1 MGRVKRISQ
10 EVSTEV
16 ISKESFPKFTFTPAS
31 GSETDEKKRSDS
43 TYLRS
48 SLKQGFTPRND
59 EENSSKGKDEKAI
72 IELRSQILSLTKK
85 VFLNQE
91 QISKLKEKK
100 DKDKVKK
107 WQSLEQEFTQFQT
120 QMFDICK
127 KNTNYFSEFQSKI
140 DKNNKVILELRS
152 KLNQPNSKDKQKED
166 VFKRISQ
173 CQAKIVEVNDSLKAR
188 DERTIKNMATQIN
201 QEEQAMKK
209 YVNDQVADLK
219 AKIDRSWSD
228 KTDILYKLDKVEK
241 DLLDKKLEDFFKKDT
256 RKAISSI
263 IIDRKET
270 ISIKESDGRPKT
282 NKSMTPRK

>member
-1 MGRVKRISQ
+1 M
-10 EVSTEV
+10 
-16 ISKESFPKFTFTPAS
+16 
-31 GSETDEKKRSDS
+31 
-43 TYLRS
+43 
-48 SLKQGFTPRND
+48 
-59 EENSSKGKDEKAI
+59 
-72 IELRSQILSLTKK
+72 
-85 VFLNQE
+85 
-91 QISKLKEKK
+91 
-100 DKDKVKK
+100 
-107 WQSLEQEFTQFQT
+107 
-120 QMFDICK
+120 
-127 KNTNYFSEFQSKI
+127 
-140 DKNNKVILELRS
+140 
-152 KLNQPNSKDKQKED
+152 
-166 VFKRISQ
+166 
-173 CQAKIVEVNDSLKAR
+173 KAR